1 MHVYITRDTTCV
13 NGSFTLRWGVAVKRG
28 RPGNVA
34 FIHVPAGRSDE
45 DMNVAVEIWKAVSG
59 ALVDHLEKERR

>member
-1 MHVYITRDTTCV
+1 MGLLHFAGGR
-13 NGSFTLRWGVAVKRG
+13 VAVKRG

-45 DMNVAVEIWKAVSG
+45 DMNVGVEIWKAFSG
-59 ALVDHLEKERR
+59 A